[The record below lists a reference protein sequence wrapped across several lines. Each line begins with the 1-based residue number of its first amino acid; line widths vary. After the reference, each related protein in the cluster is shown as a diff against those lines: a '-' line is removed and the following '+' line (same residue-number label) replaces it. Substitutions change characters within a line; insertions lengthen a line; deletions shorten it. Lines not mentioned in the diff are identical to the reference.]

1 MNCDVLIIGA
11 GPAGIFTAIELMRK
25 SKDMKV
31 ILADSG
37 SAISERACPARTT
50 GKCAG
55 ASPTTSSM
63 AGRAPGAFSDGKLSL
78 SPTWAD
84 RLRSTSAGKRPRS

>member
-55 ASPTTSSM
+55 CQPCNILHGWSGA
-63 AGRAPGAFSDGKLSL
+63 GAFSDGKLSCP
-78 SPTWAD
+78 PTWAD